1 MAGLKVGIELEGS
14 ADAITAAVATV
25 PWMSPERIVLDDRR
39 CLVLLST
46 SFTDPYDACAYGV
59 RRIRKSVTGIGL
71 AITIHST
78 EAFPGGDEQE
88 PASYRGMS
96 GWRQG

>member
-25 PWMSPERIVLDDRR
+25 PWMRPERIVLDDRR

-46 SFTDPYDACAYGV
+46 SFIDPGDACTYGV
-59 RRIRKSVTGIGL
+59 RRIRKSVTGLGL
-71 AITIHST
+71 DVTIRST
-78 EAFPGGDEQE
+78 EIFPGGDGHET
-88 PASYRGMS
+88 ASYRGMS
-96 GWRQG
+96 GWGQG